1 MTITRKAFYFLFWI
15 LLSLKSNKTHC
26 CPHSSSFQ
34 FWGTDKDPNRLDA
47 GVFED
52 LNRFCWNQQQQ
63 QQHQPQPHLHQPQ
76 PNQPGAQNNGAGA
89 MSAFTSSTDGQIYTL
104 TVLNGSEQWLK
115 KEMPDSA
122 SLPLDLDTLLG
133 GFPGYIKSEY
143 SYEDSGFG
151 TDKPDDL
158 MMTHHHNPHLQQHLV
173 GGHQQQQ
180 QHPHS
185 PLPPVTVNPNS
196 TNLGAF
202 HDPTSNNNSNT
213 TSSNNSSTSTNDWQM
228 TDHNHNNTEVR
239 LQ

>member
-1 MTITRKAFYFLFWI
+1 
-15 LLSLKSNKTHC
+15 
-26 CPHSSSFQ
+26 
-34 FWGTDKDPNRLDA
+34 
-47 GVFED
+47 
-52 LNRFCWNQQQQ
+52 
-63 QQHQPQPHLHQPQ
+63 
-76 PNQPGAQNNGAGA
+76 

-158 MMTHHHNPHLQQHLV
+158 MMTHHHNSHLQQHLV
-173 GGHQQQQ
+173 GGHQQQQQQ